1 MSARKAGQSLVE
13 KVAGRY
19 AAGGSA
25 ARGTVRSG
33 DFIEI
38 APHRVMTHDNS
49 GSVIQKFSED
59 MGARTVANPS
69 QLVLALD
76 HNVQDR
82 SEGNMAKYRKIAA
95 FAAEHGVEFHP
106 AGRGIGHQVLVE
118 EGHVVPGALVMASD
132 SHSNMYG
139 GLGALGS
146 PLVRTDAAA
155 VWATGRTWWQVPPT
169 ARVRLHGTLPAGATA
184 KDLII
189 MLCGRYRDGEVLNHA
204 VEFADPV
211 KLPWY

>member
-118 EGHVVPGALVMASD
+118 EGHVVVAGEK
-132 SHSNMYG
+132 
-139 GLGALGS
+139 
-146 PLVRTDAAA
+146 
-155 VWATGRTWWQVPPT
+155 
-169 ARVRLHGTLPAGATA
+169 RVRLAAPSLSAFAAAGIRPSTHRAQLA
-184 KDLII
+184 QEHPPPRL
-189 MLCGRYRDGEVLNHA
+189 
-204 VEFADPV
+204 
-211 KLPWY
+211 